1 MTDRISSDH
10 PSITTVRATLARHGA
25 TDRPRIA
32 IPSTHAEAFPAGEV
46 VRLVLDERTYHARVD
61 RTFDD
66 DGRQLTG
73 VYDSPTFAREP
84 GSGPNRL
91 VSWVASADLAI
102 GGSVLV
108 DVIEPGYASGLRKP
122 GATVVYDAVE
132 PPKDSLAAIAR
143 SIEEDRS
150 G

>member
-10 PSITTVRATLARHGA
+10 PSITTVRATLERHGA

-32 IPSTHAEAFPAGEV
+32 IPPTHAEAVPAGEV

-61 RTFDD
+61 RTFDGE
-66 DGRQLTG
+66 GRQLTG
-73 VYDSPTFAREP
+73 AYDSPTYAREP

-91 VSWVASADLAI
+91 AAWVASADLTI

-108 DVIEPGYASGLRKP
+108 DVIEPGFAYGLRKP
-122 GATVVYDAVE
+122 GATAVYDAIE

-143 SIEEDRS
+143 SIEEGADE
-150 G
+150 